1 MLRRRHPPLALA
13 LGAGAL
19 VAMLAGAPPAAAQDA
34 NDSSLLNPA
43 FSGNPQNPPRFRR
56 SGSARDPTTAQAKTF
71 GNAPGFGAGT
81 TGFDS
86 TNARKK
92 KGKGGAKNGAKAK
105 GAVSTFGVAPARST
119 ANLPA
124 AAARLPQNQT
134 RRGASPYPA
143 AEVVGTVTPDAP
155 PRRRLPPPDPAP
167 FDPVG
172 IQVGAFLFKP
182 AIELTGGYDTNPART
197 QNATPSWYSVI
208 APELLF
214 NSNWARH
221 EFKGELRG
229 TYSAYKELPTENR
242 PSFDGKL
249 TGRVDITRDTR
260 IDLESR
266 FLVGTDNP
274 GSPNIQAGLVRLP
287 IFTTWG
293 GTAGLG
299 HRFNR
304 FDIAVKAGAERT
316 VYQDSKFTDGT
327 TASNDT
333 RDYNRYLSTLR
344 GTYELTPGLKPF
356 VEIGADQR
364 VHDIPID
371 VNGFRRDSDGAY
383 IKGGT
388 TFELTR
394 ILTGEAAVGWLA
406 RRYKDPTLPNI
417 GGLTFDGSLVW
428 VASALTTAKLTA
440 RTQVDESTV
449 PGVSGVFTREV
460 AIQVDHA
467 FRRWLVATLKFT
479 RGLDDYVGS
488 PREDDRYAISAGIVY
503 KLTRE
508 LHLKSEVQRVWLR
521 SNIPEAGYNATI
533 GLIGLRLQR

>member
-1 MLRRRHPPLALA
+1 VLRLRHPPLALA

-19 VAMLAGAPPAAAQDA
+19 VAMLASAPPAAAQNA
-34 NDSSLLNPA
+34 SDSPFLSPTL
-43 FSGNPQNPPRFRR
+43 FGDPQNPGRFRR
-56 SGSARDPTTAQAKTF
+56 SGGTRDPTAAQARSGF
-71 GNAPGFGAGT
+71 GNPPAFGAGT

-92 KGKGGAKNGAKAK
+92 KAKAK
-105 GAVSTFGVAPARST
+105 NDKRKRGASTFGAAPARSN
-119 ANLPA
+119 ASLPVA
-124 AAARLPQNQT
+124 AQLLPRNRT
-134 RRGASPYPA
+134 RRGETPYPA
-143 AEVVGTVTPDAP
+143 AEPVTAATFGEPP

-167 FDPVG
+167 FDPLG

-197 QNATPSWYSVI
+197 QNATPSWYSVV

-274 GSPNIQAGLVRLP
+274 GSPNIQAGLARLP

-304 FDIAVKAGAERT
+304 FDIAIKAGAERT

-333 RDYNRYLSTLR
+333 RDYNRYLSSLR
-344 GTYELTPGLKPF
+344 GSYELTPGVKPF
-356 VEIGADQR
+356 VEVGADQR
-364 VHDIPID
+364 RHDILID
-371 VNGFRRDSDGAY
+371 VNGFLRDSDGQY
-383 IKGGT
+383 VKGGT

-394 ILTGEAAVGWLA
+394 ILTGEVAAGWLA
-406 RRYKDPTLPNI
+406 RRYDDPRLQSI
-417 GGLTFDGSLVW
+417 GGATIDGSLVW
-428 VASALTTAKLTA
+428 VASALTTAKITA

-460 AIQVDHA
+460 AVQVDHA

-479 RGLDDYVGS
+479 RGFDNYIGS
-488 PREDDRYAISAGIVY
+488 TREDDRYAAVAGITY

-508 LHLKSEVQRVWLR
+508 LQLKSEIQRIWLR
-521 SNIPEAGYNATI
+521 SSIPDADYNATVA
-533 GLIGLRLQR
+533 LIGLRLQR